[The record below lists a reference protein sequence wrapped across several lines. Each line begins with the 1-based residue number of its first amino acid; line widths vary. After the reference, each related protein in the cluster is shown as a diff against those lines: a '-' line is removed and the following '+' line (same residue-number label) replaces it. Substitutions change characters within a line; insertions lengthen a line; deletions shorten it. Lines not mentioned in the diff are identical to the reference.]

1 MSIRRYISPALAA
14 IALFG
19 AAPVA
24 ALTLEA
30 CNRTTHVSHGGEG
43 GHMDLGAGRVLY
55 GEWWSQEGVY
65 VDVIVAHCGT
75 GEFLRTRTREERIS
89 DRSAFDRTEK
99 ALGIVEQELG
109 AAPELFSFKRL
120 AQALDRTGEDI
131 VIDALQSEPCACAA
145 AYPDLRGAKTP
156 FVLN

>member
-1 MSIRRYISPALAA
+1 MAVAVGIAVALVVSASRSEA
-14 IALFG
+14 
-19 AAPVA
+19 V
-24 ALTLEA
+24 TLEE

-99 ALGIVEQELG
+99 ALGIIEQELG

-156 FVLN
+156 FALN